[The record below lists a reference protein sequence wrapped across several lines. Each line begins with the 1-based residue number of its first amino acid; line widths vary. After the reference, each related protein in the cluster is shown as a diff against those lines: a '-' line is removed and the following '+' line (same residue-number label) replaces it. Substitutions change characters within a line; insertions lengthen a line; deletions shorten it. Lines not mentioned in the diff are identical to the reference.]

1 MPKSLPSGSPMPRIH
16 WLDAHPS
23 ARGEALREALI
34 AWGKEVLPGPGPGS
48 LVIVANH
55 PDPRLIPAE
64 GTEILWW
71 VEKAEPEEVSAVL
84 TLRPGWVLLQ
94 DRPLEAAREALL
106 HLRQRDLGSEGW
118 LRQMMHLASLDELL
132 RLVLA
137 RAVRLSG
144 ARGGAIWLRREDVF
158 YQRAG
163 DGIFAEAPL
172 PRQEAAELVRR
183 GEAFLLAPSGQLGI
197 LRLADPKEPPDR
209 FLRGFDDME
218 PLLLN
223 AWQLEES
230 RALSFKDDLTV
241 AQNRRCLEAELPQA
255 VRSAATKAEPLAL
268 LFLDVDDLKRVNTS
282 HGHPVGSLL
291 LESVAN
297 TAQRLCRAHDRL
309 YRYGGD
315 EFCILLPSTTAQG
328 ARKLGERLLQLLRDQ
343 PLDLGEAQL
352 QVSLSAGVAAFPE
365 HADGAGHLIEE
376 ADRALLRAKREGKG
390 RVVVAGD
397 RVRV

>member
-1 MPKSLPSGSPMPRIH
+1 MPRIH
-16 WLDAHPS
+16 WLDVHPS
-23 ARGEALREALI
+23 AQGEVLRTALT
-34 AWGKEVLPGPGPGS
+34 AWGYEITPGPGQGS
-48 LVIVANH
+48 LVLVADH
-55 PDPRLIPAE
+55 PDPRLIPGE

-71 VEKAEPEEVSAVL
+71 VEKAEPEAVSAVL
-84 TLRPGWVLLQ
+84 NLRPGWVLLQ
-94 DRPLEAAREALL
+94 NRPVEAAREALL
-106 HLRQRDLGSEGW
+106 HVRQRDLGSEGW
-118 LRQMMHLASLDELL
+118 LRQMMHLASLEDLL
-132 RLVLA
+132 RLVLD

-144 ARGGAIWLRREDVF
+144 ARGGAIWLRREEVF

-163 DGIFAEAPL
+163 DGSFPEAPL
-172 PRQEAAELVRR
+172 RRQEAADLVRQ
-183 GEAFLLAPSGQLGI
+183 GEAFLLAPSEQLGI
-197 LRLADPKEPPDR
+197 LRLAEPKEAPDL

-223 AWQLEES
+223 AWRLEES

-255 VRSAATKAEPLAL
+255 VRSAATKAESLAL

-291 LESVAN
+291 LESVAS

-315 EFCILLPSTTAQG
+315 EFCILMPSTTAQG

-343 PLDLGEAQL
+343 PLELDGALL
-352 QVSLSAGVAAFPE
+352 PVSLSAGVAAFPE
-365 HADGAGHLIEE
+365 HADGAGHLIEQ
-376 ADRALLRAKREGKG
+376 ADRALLRAKGEGKG
-390 RVVVAGD
+390 RVVVAG
-397 RVRV
+397 